1 MIKSDTLTD
10 KQEECKDINE
20 SNILKKPTS
29 PIKLNQNKSWNPSDS
44 FSENPQQNKC
54 TTDES
59 ASVGN
64 YSDNLIDSA
73 KLQVEKHRDESD
85 RRINVNEV
93 NNRSTVDDI
102 LHELKQLEKV
112 DDLTYHSICS
122 QDVRTTT
129 EKQIPLKKSST
140 PNTWSEMVKDI
151 NRVLSEAEQ
160 DELQLDCSRK
170 YCDSSR
176 SVVVDGIRSRSDSIL
191 SNHSSLLHSNSLGP
205 PTTVTNNYS
214 YLTKENL
221 RSHTK
226 QMEHVDFRQKAQK
239 ELDQSISHVNHKLP
253 ESNIGNISTGQRA
266 QSAKTQNSLTPSTKS
281 LHSNLTNTRPVHS
294 SHIKNSKTLSNTNL
308 PYSSV
313 VDSKTENKLFQKN
326 NMIHNVRDLHHSI
339 SLLDDSKVPQCDD
352 RNTIID
358 NQTLILELE
367 EKEGQINRLQR
378 IIEHQRELSLRQLQD
393 TQRDGEQRAES
404 LKADYE
410 CTINRNYNLID
421 ELIEEKK
428 VLHTKCEELLEE
440 LKAMTKKFEERIKT
454 MEEKHKVELR
464 KVEAKHAAAEKIRRE
479 KWEAEKVKHF
489 KEVTIRGME
498 NEVAQMI
505 ANHKAEL
512 AKLRQSCAEQIQAAD
527 VRAYQAYTS
536 HIEELR
542 KTLIKEKEEA
552 CSKEREVAEQRLN
565 QTLTEERASLEANR
579 RRLMSEISDER
590 ERLALIATKQREEM
604 DTLRHNLESA
614 LAEANEQHKME
625 IQQLRA
631 DLSQRHKDEI
641 TELNQ
646 RNLAERAA
654 WEDHTKSLLES
665 QYTTRETV
673 LREKLKKDRDRLL
686 ESAIHRLEAEANEA
700 RLETDR
706 QTELKIKRVR
716 EKFQAEIEELER
728 SEKQAMEKYC
738 QMKTQFLDKEH
749 EADRLRSQFTQ
760 KDQELAEVRV
770 LYEKLNQER
779 QNISD
784 VIRQEFAD
792 RLVFVEEEN
801 RSVKRE
807 LAECKAR
814 IKAEQERHE
823 KEIDA
828 IKKSNNSEIETVH
841 QKVKEVIK
849 KKDEKLVMLRENFH
863 SELEK
868 KDRELEAVNQR
879 AQHLE
884 ELIDQQR
891 KQFLQSNH

>member
-1 MIKSDTLTD
+1 MNLTLKGSQISLNKSNSNSGRSSARTYNANYRTGNVTQNNGNHEVSSYDPEVLSNSSLPSVKQKLKLLNNLFNKDDNGIHIDLNEANSTNPIIIPQKNDGNSFSSNQNDSSVSDWLETHFLCQNNSNLKWGKIKADCVTRSETRNADLKAERNDNITDDSLDLEMGADFSNVAMDLKKITDEDSDIYCIDINEKTDTPPPCLVRPSSNSINTSRQISSPQDETDQTSGRRRHLAAEAAMRRLLEDQKRRLNEENLNSRGQPIQSVLQNRQNELKQRRKKQHQNAIKVLHENRSINGLKRRDSIKDEQSVNTMIKSDTLTD

-73 KLQVEKHRDESD
+73 KLQVEKTQ
-85 RRINVNEV
+85 RRK
-93 NNRSTVDDI
+93 STVDDI

-239 ELDQSISHVNHKLP
+239 ELDQSIS
-253 ESNIGNISTGQRA
+253 Q
-266 QSAKTQNSLTPSTKS
+266 
-281 LHSNLTNTRPVHS
+281 
-294 SHIKNSKTLSNTNL
+294 
-308 PYSSV
+308 
-313 VDSKTENKLFQKN
+313 
-326 NMIHNVRDLHHSI
+326 
-339 SLLDDSKVPQCDD
+339 
-352 RNTIID
+352 
-358 NQTLILELE
+358 
-367 EKEGQINRLQR
+367 
-378 IIEHQRELSLRQLQD
+378 
-393 TQRDGEQRAES
+393 
-404 LKADYE
+404 
-410 CTINRNYNLID
+410 
-421 ELIEEKK
+421 
-428 VLHTKCEELLEE
+428 
-440 LKAMTKKFEERIKT
+440 
-454 MEEKHKVELR
+454 
-464 KVEAKHAAAEKIRRE
+464 
-479 KWEAEKVKHF
+479 
-489 KEVTIRGME
+489 
-498 NEVAQMI
+498 
-505 ANHKAEL
+505 
-512 AKLRQSCAEQIQAAD
+512 
-527 VRAYQAYTS
+527 
-536 HIEELR
+536 
-542 KTLIKEKEEA
+542 
-552 CSKEREVAEQRLN
+552 LN

-654 WEDHTKSLLES
+654 WEDHTKDCAKRKTQE
-665 QYTTRETV
+665 
-673 LREKLKKDRDRLL
+673 DRDRLL

-716 EKFQAEIEELER
+716 EKFQAEIEELESSCIIR
-728 SEKQAMEKYC
+728 ETK
-738 QMKTQFLDKEH
+738 
-749 EADRLRSQFTQ
+749 
-760 KDQELAEVRV
+760 
-770 LYEKLNQER
+770 QER